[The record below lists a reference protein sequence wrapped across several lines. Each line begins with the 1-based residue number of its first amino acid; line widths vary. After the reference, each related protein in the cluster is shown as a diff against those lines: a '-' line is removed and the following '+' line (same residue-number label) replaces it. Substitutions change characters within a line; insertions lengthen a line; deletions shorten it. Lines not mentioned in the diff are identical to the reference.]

1 MEVDY
6 QNFRLEESEIVPARV
21 EMTRWPNGQARL
33 SQGTIMPVRIRS
45 GSLRFPRLTQSR
57 LQHGSEIYPRSRRA
71 TCYGMLH
78 PDYPDQAGSDPGSGL
93 DTNRASPE
101 HRRGLSTCLEYR
113 NLGNCLNYF
122 LRPVFKVAHYRGA
135 RVASHFAGR
144 WVYSGGHRPGRETLQ
159 TMSPLKKF
167 RDAER
172 SATFLLP
179 HSSRSVLR
187 GRGQPEPTIV
197 QQTLSVAC
205 GFCENGGD

>member
-1 MEVDY
+1 
-6 QNFRLEESEIVPARV
+6 
-21 EMTRWPNGQARL
+21 
-33 SQGTIMPVRIRS
+33 
-45 GSLRFPRLTQSR
+45 

-93 DTNRASPE
+93 DTNQASPE

-135 RVASHFAGR
+135 RVASQFAGR
-144 WVYSGGHRPGRETLQ
+144 WVYSGGHRPGRGILQ
-159 TMSPLKKF
+159 TTSPLPIPP
-167 RDAER
+167 RGDVCNCPGR
-172 SATFLLP
+172 

-187 GRGQPEPTIV
+187 TGGSLNQRLCNKPFPWLAVFARMGGTKQYITIPV
-197 QQTLSVAC
+197 ELGAP
-205 GFCENGGD
+205 N